1 MTSIKPKTKS
11 IRSYHLNDV
20 VVFHRTKDSFGGL
33 SNMASGYPII
43 INGFKIP
50 STEALYQAC
59 RFPHLPEL
67 QREIISQ
74 RSPIFAKRIS
84 KMQNDESR
92 ADWYQIRV
100 PIMRWCLRAKLAQ
113 NYHLFSQLLLS
124 TGDRAIVE
132 LSKKDDFWGA
142 TPSSIDQNQLIGENV
157 LGRLLMELREQ
168 LKNEHYQPLQDLA
181 PLKIE
186 QFSLFGEP
194 ISVVKVNDREEKQA
208 GWQNNL
214 F

>member
-1 MTSIKPKTKS
+1 
-11 IRSYHLNDV
+11 
-20 VVFHRTKDSFGGL
+20 
-33 SNMASGYPII
+33 MASGYPLI
-43 INGFKIP
+43 INGFKIL

-74 RSPIFAKRIS
+74 KSPIFAKRIS
-84 KMQNDESR
+84 KMQTDKSR

-100 PIMRWCLRAKLAQ
+100 PIMRWCLRVKLAQ
-113 NYHLFSQLLLS
+113 NYHLFSQLLLY
-124 TGDRAIVE
+124 TGDRTIVE

-142 TPSSIDQNQLIGENV
+142 IPSSTDQNQLIGENV

-186 QFSLFGEP
+186 HFLLFGEP
-194 ISVVKVNDREEKQA
+194 ISVVKVNDSEEKQV
-208 GWQNNL
+208 GCQNNL